1 MSAETATNNT
11 ETTTTTPSNPN
22 ARLFVGNLSFKVDE
36 AKLNEIFAAHGTVL
50 NTRVVKGHRGISSG
64 FGFVEM
70 ENEEAAQK
78 VITALHQK
86 EFDGRAINVEL
97 AKERSSTE
105 SRPRTFNGR
114 RPRRPHHHNGPRK
127 GNTAAPSTTA
137 TTPAATTEEN
147 TTDAPA
153 NGNNK
158 PRGPRRGRQPRKPH
172 NTNPTNTSTRT
183 RPPKR
188 ERGDR
193 QPSPTTL
200 YVNNVPFSLDDA
212 KFIEI
217 FKEFNPKSA
226 RLVVNTKLNRSKGYG
241 FVEFNNTEDQQKALS
256 LDKTKIGER
265 EIMVKVALVE
275 QTTAAPAATE
285 TPAAAAATTTTN

>member
-1 MSAETATNNT
+1 MSTESATNNT

-36 AKLNEIFAAHGTVL
+36 VKLNEIFAPHGKVL
-50 NTRVVKGHRGISSG
+50 NTRVVKGHRGVSSG

-97 AKERSSTE
+97 AKERSTE
-105 SRPRTFNGR
+105 SRPPRRSFNNNNNNGSR
-114 RPRRPHHHNGPRK
+114 RPRGRAPHKK
-127 GNTAAPSTTA
+127 GNTGAPSTAPA
-137 TTPAATTEEN
+137 TTTPSTDDATT
-147 TTDAPA
+147 APV
-153 NGNNK
+153 NGSK
-158 PRGPRRGRQPRKPH
+158 PPRGPRAPRGGPRQPRKP
-172 NTNPTNTSTRT
+172 STRT
-183 RPPKR
+183 RPTR

-212 KFIEI
+212 KFLEI

-226 RLVVNTKLNRSKGYG
+226 HLVVNTKLNRSKGYG

-256 LDKTKIGER
+256 LDKTKIQER
-265 EIMVKVALVE
+265 EITVKVALVE
-275 QTTAAPAATE
+275 QTAAPAEATE
-285 TPAAAAATTTTN
+285 TPAATN